1 MAPRGGPL
9 IDEELLQ
16 ELLAKASGL
25 YNNGDYRGAIAAWK
39 EVLAEDPSSQKAREG
54 IQMATLLLGDFDP
67 ASPGDDSA
75 VEPVPAAD
83 GAPAVPTGLPP
94 AQRVARLDEGIARVR
109 ALLTE
114 RKFGEAVAGARS
126 LVPIDPESGEVQRL
140 VEEAQQAFEAAPFI
154 EEHLTLA
161 KELAT
166 GERFDEAIAEC
177 RKIFTLDPANPDG
190 LALMRALKERV
201 AALDT
206 GDPGG
211 ATMRIDRA
219 DLAMLQGDPK
229 AAASDDDGTA
239 AVSTAAAE
247 PVDEI
252 TFDDIPA
259 PVTFDA
265 ADPVVVAD
273 APNAPG
279 DAEATAAAL
288 PDQMPDDLMNIDL
301 SDEGAGPG
309 VDGAAASG
317 PLAAEPESSRSAEAV
332 ARAIVPPPAEAPAP
346 EPFVGADLEAELGLE
361 ENAAA
366 PAHAIPVAAPDEPID
381 MVEEMIA
388 EQAAA
393 AEPSAPADEVVDAET
408 VVAPAVRRVPRDV
421 KSPSVEEFLAG
432 ADKAESIPLAH
443 PPAKPSAPKAGAAG
457 SSSTVYTKT
466 PDPGWEAELES
477 LNMKSGEHDLVG
489 HAAARN
495 PTMAG
500 EAGDVDLSSLLGD
513 EMGDL
518 QAGGPPA
525 APAETAAPARAPRA
539 ESGPAAPPAL
549 DEPAP
554 SVDALLE
561 ATSPQIA
568 MQAPA
573 RRQRARVSI
582 PPVMFAGLGFVIL
595 AAAAGVWWFVYQPR
609 NAAAQVAPPP
619 SGNPPADRAEADRS
633 TGPIPTPMA
642 STSRQPSASAA
653 GQADAGEGPQSGE
666 GAAATAPGAAPAA
679 ADAAVVETGAPAN
692 APPVVT
698 STPAPRPVRSP
709 AEIRAEVVQRMAN
722 GRRFQSESKWQEAR
736 GEFAAALALDP
747 VNFECKELLD
757 QMQAKVDEDTKVRAG
772 LDEAKRAFADKDYQ
786 GALWKLYRLPRDPRL
801 GNIDLYIRN
810 AWFNWA
816 IVGLKGGDA
825 TDAKQK
831 LNEVLQADAG
841 DADAEKLMEVAEKYS
856 ARAKDRVYYSYVDS
870 LRYRS
875 FDQK

>member
-1 MAPRGGPL
+1 
-9 IDEELLQ
+9 
-16 ELLAKASGL
+16 
-25 YNNGDYRGAIAAWK
+25 
-39 EVLAEDPSSQKAREG
+39 
-54 IQMATLLLGDFDP
+54 
-67 ASPGDDSA
+67 
-75 VEPVPAAD
+75 
-83 GAPAVPTGLPP
+83 
-94 AQRVARLDEGIARVR
+94 
-109 ALLTE
+109 
-114 RKFGEAVAGARS
+114 
-126 LVPIDPESGEVQRL
+126 
-140 VEEAQQAFEAAPFI
+140 
-154 EEHLTLA
+154 
-161 KELAT
+161 
-166 GERFDEAIAEC
+166 
-177 RKIFTLDPANPDG
+177 
-190 LALMRALKERV
+190 MRALKERV
-201 AALDT
+201 AAADT

-219 DLAMLQGDPK
+219 DLTILQDHRMAGAP
-229 AAASDDDGTA
+229 DDEATA
-239 AVSTAAAE
+239 AVPAAPAE
-247 PVDEI
+247 RVDEI

-259 PVTFDA
+259 PVAIEA
-265 ADPVVVAD
+265 ADPAAVAD
-273 APNAPG
+273 A
-279 DAEATAAAL
+279 ESAASEPEDPAGAL
-288 PDQMPDDLMNIDL
+288 PDQMPDDLMNLEL
-301 SDEGAGPG
+301 SDEGAGPA
-309 VDGAAASG
+309 VEEPA
-317 PLAAEPESSRSAEAV
+317 AAEPGSSRAAEAV

-361 ENAAA
+361 EDAAA

-393 AEPSAPADEVVDAET
+393 APEPPAPAEEVVDAET

-421 KSPSVEEFLAG
+421 KSPSVEEFLAD
-432 ADKAESIPLAH
+432 ADNATSIPLAQ
-443 PPAKPSAPKAGAAG
+443 PAAKPAAKPAAAKAGAHG
-457 SSSTVYTKT
+457 SSPTTYTKT

-489 HAAARN
+489 HSASRN
-495 PTMAG
+495 PTIAG

-518 QAGGPPA
+518 QAAGPPP
-525 APAETAAPARAPRA
+525 APAEKVAPARAPRT
-539 ESGPAAPPAL
+539 AAVASPPTL

-561 ATSPQIA
+561 ATSPQI
-568 MQAPA
+568 MMEAPA
-573 RRQRARVSI
+573 RRPRRSISI
-582 PPVMFAGLGFVIL
+582 PPVLFAVLGVVIL
-595 AAAAGVWWFVYQPR
+595 AAAGGVWWFVYQPR
-609 NAAAQVAPPP
+609 SAAAQVAPPP
-619 SGNPPADRAEADRS
+619 AGNPPADRAEADRS

-653 GQADAGEGPQSGE
+653 AQADGGGAPESGA
-666 GAAATAPGAAPAA
+666 GAAAIAPEAAPA

-692 APPVVT
+692 VPPVVT
-698 STPAPRPVRSP
+698 SQPAPRPVRSP

-831 LNEVLQADAG
+831 LNEVLQADPE
-841 DADAEKLMEVAEKYS
+841 DADAAKLMEVAEKFS

-870 LRYRS
+870 LRYRT